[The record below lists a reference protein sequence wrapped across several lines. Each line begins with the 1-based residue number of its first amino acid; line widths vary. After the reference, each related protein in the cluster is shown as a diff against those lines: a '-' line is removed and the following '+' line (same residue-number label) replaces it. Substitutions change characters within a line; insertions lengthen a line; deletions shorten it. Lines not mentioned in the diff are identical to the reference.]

1 MKSWL
6 NDCKPMNKTRLNLL
20 LVFVLA
26 LSGVLVFRLY
36 QIQVVEADHWK
47 EQAERQQR
55 IHSEVEGGRG
65 SVFAQ
70 NKDGE
75 SIPLAINRVWK
86 MAYIAPREI
95 IREEEDKEE
104 IASSLSLILDL
115 EEESIMRRMKRK
127 DSSFEVLKRQ
137 LSDEEVEEINKLDY
151 SGVHL
156 REDEQRFYPQR
167 SLASHVTGFVGGTG
181 VGQYGVEGY
190 YNDLLQGM
198 SGIREG
204 WRRNPGGTIITEDT
218 AQMGMSIDLTI
229 DYNIQFMAERLL
241 AEGVEETGSVSG
253 TIIVG
258 DPATGEILALTNYPT
273 FDPNNYRESN
283 LGVFKNNAVQSL
295 FEPGSVFK
303 PIVMAMGIEEGEVSP
318 QDTYKDEGYERVS
331 GHTLRNYGQR
341 IHGDVTMTEVMER
354 SINTGMVYVQ
364 QQLENQVFLDY
375 LEELGYFEKTGIDLQ
390 GEVYSENR
398 VFKQGYDVN
407 FANASFGQGIEVTPI
422 QLLSSFYA
430 LANGGELVKP
440 YITDNFDPEPGKEG
454 RIFSSATTSKITSM
468 LISTVEE
475 GTARRAKIP
484 GYYLAGK
491 TGTAQIPWSVLG
503 ENRRGYSGE
512 TIQTFI
518 GYGPLNAEFVILVSM
533 NQPDVPTAEVSVVPV
548 FRDLA
553 SYIIDYKQ
561 IPPDYARD

>member
-1 MKSWL
+1 
-6 NDCKPMNKTRLNLL
+6 MNKTRLNLL

-36 QIQVVEADHWK
+36 QIQITEADYWK
-47 EQAERQQR
+47 DQAKRQQR

-65 SVFAQ
+65 NIFAQ

-75 SIPLAINRVWK
+75 SIPLAINRVWE

-95 IREEEDKEE
+95 IREEANKEE

-115 EEESIMRRMKRK
+115 DKDAILSRMERE

-137 LSDEEVEEINKLDY
+137 LSDEEVRAIEELDY
-151 SGVHL
+151 PGVYL
-156 REDEQRFYPQR
+156 REDERRFYPQR
-167 SLASHVTGFVGGTG
+167 SLASHTVGFLGGTG

-190 YNDLLQGM
+190 YNDLLQGV

-204 WRRNPGGTIITEDT
+204 WRRSPGGTIITEDT
-218 AQMGMSIDLTI
+218 AQMGMSVDLTI

-241 AEGVEETGSVSG
+241 EEGVEDTGSVSG

-258 DPATGEILALTNYPT
+258 DPATGEILALANYPT
-273 FDPNNYRESN
+273 FDPNNYKSSN
-283 LGVFKNNAVQSL
+283 LEVFKNNAVQSL

-303 PIVMAMGIEEGEVSP
+303 PIVMAMGIEEGKVSP
-318 QDTYKDEGYERVS
+318 QDRYYDEGYERVS
-331 GHTLRNYGQR
+331 GHMLRNYGQR
-341 IHGDVTMTEVMER
+341 SHGEVTMTEIMER

-390 GEVYSENR
+390 GEVYSENH

-430 LANGGELVKP
+430 LANGGEIVSP
-440 YITDNFDPEPGKEG
+440 YMVENFNPEPNRKG
-454 RIFSSATTSKITSM
+454 RVFSSATTSKITSM
-468 LISTVEE
+468 LISTIEE

-533 NQPDVPTAEVSVVPV
+533 NQPNVPTAEVSVVPV